1 MDSLSE
7 ANSGGVGSRTAK
19 PACLRDSSGDRSG
32 GTEDID
38 YEAEYTSDEPC
49 EDKDDSD
56 SETTDAEVNPDNEAS
71 QFMERLVRRHLE
83 SVMESHRMADIPLSG
98 PFAEAGPQSVIV
110 SVIAAALEQDSD
122 IVLARLLE
130 AVISA
135 HRTAQGGLTGAIEDF
150 LKQTFNVMLFPQTPG
165 SDEGT
170 AFLRTV
176 IEQLVRHEAN
186 DDDTSSPEQAS
197 DSTTVSSIT
206 VFVSDS
212 AEEIALEDIL
222 SCFWSSKLETDCHHC
237 HQPFENEPPIS
248 TIAQESSIAQM
259 SSSKLHVRVFNRHS
273 VCLKANET
281 FMVPV
286 SHVWDNS
293 IRAANESRAHNGD
306 AALAMLG
313 TLKALFKGA
322 EDAYGPDVEFWHD
335 YFSVP
340 QWEPKTKESL
350 LLRLPAI
357 YHSSD
362 EILVHM
368 SDLPTGSAIQLLLGR
383 AMGEEIS
390 IKQAI
395 QRIPLLGDLCRS
407 QWMQRMWVTLEYS
420 QAKAACVMDQSN
432 TIWRNKEVANGL
444 FARDTFTQLVNGGS
458 DHLVGMFRWAKT
470 FARTMSRPGNFLGGL
485 ATRRNMQERQLCLG
499 EVMEL
504 ISMKQCQIFRD
515 RFLAIHIILNPN
527 PTPNDPP
534 PIPGTDTDAC
544 LWVWR
549 SALSKGDHSPLL
561 LQPRECVSL
570 SDPEPPLPSWL
581 VGCRSVDGAEWDLG
595 NQETAPKENPV
606 VTEVSVKVVLN
617 QVGEIRAIH
626 YLDTQDSGEVEGVNQ
641 VMQILVAIAHTEG
654 LMLSPKDLYDVI
666 GCVFPFDRM
675 HSRMARAMLNMV
687 FSFDER
693 QTQDSEFSTK
703 LSEHLG
709 LYTEVSGEGRKS
721 QVLDAAQ
728 SITTL
733 LQLDTHIA
741 EVTRLTRSRHVAR
754 RRKARGA
761 VKGEPLCEVRCPKC
775 HKTTLLRLDLRVTG
789 NVGDIVYRIPG
800 LSYSE
805 SIDDGIGLVLRD
817 GRITGRM
824 FYGKP
829 ACNCQL
835 QETVEIW

>member
-1 MDSLSE
+1 MDSLPKT
-7 ANSGGVGSRTAK
+7 NSGGVGSR
-19 PACLRDSSGDRSG
+19 DRSG
-32 GTEDID
+32 GTENID
-38 YEAEYTSDEPC
+38 YEAEYTTNEPC
-49 EDKDDSD
+49 EDKDDTG

-83 SVMESHRMADIPLSG
+83 SVMESYQMVDIPLLG
-98 PFAEAGPQSVIV
+98 PFAEAGPQSWIV
-110 SVIAAALEQDSD
+110 SMIAAALEQDND

-135 HRTAQGGLTGAIEDF
+135 RRTAQGGLTGAIEGF
-150 LKQTFNVMLFPQTPG
+150 LKQTFNLISSPQTFGP
-165 SDEGT
+165 DEGT
-170 AFLRTV
+170 AFLQTV
-176 IEQLVRHEAN
+176 VEQLVRHEAN
-186 DDDTSSPEQAS
+186 YDNTSSPEHTS

-206 VFVSDS
+206 VFFGDS
-212 AEEIALEDIL
+212 TEEIALTDIL
-222 SCFWSSKLETDCHHC
+222 SCFWSSKLETDCQHC
-237 HQPFENEPPIS
+237 HQPFENEPPIR
-248 TIAQESSIAQM
+248 TVAQESSIAQM
-259 SSSKLHVRVFNRHS
+259 PSSKLLVRVFNRHS

-293 IRAANESRAHNGD
+293 IRVANESRAHNDD

-322 EDAYGPDVEFWHD
+322 KDAYGPDVEFWHD

-340 QWEPKTKESL
+340 QWESKTKEAL

-368 SDLPTGSAIQLLLGR
+368 SDLPSGSSIQLLLGR
-383 AMGEEIS
+383 AMGERIS
-390 IKQAI
+390 IQQAI
-395 QRIPLLGDLCRS
+395 QGIQLLGDLCRS

-432 TIWRNKEVANGL
+432 TIWRDKEVADGL
-444 FARDTFTQLVNGGS
+444 FARDTFTQLLNGGFH
-458 DHLVGMFRWAKT
+458 HLVGMFRWAKT
-470 FARTMSRPGNFLGGL
+470 FARTTSRPGNFLGGL

-504 ISMKQCQIFRD
+504 VFLKQCQVFRD

-534 PIPGTDTDAC
+534 PIPGTDRDAC
-544 LWVWR
+544 SWVWR
-549 SALSKGDHSPLL
+549 SALSKGDYSPLL
-561 LQPRECVSL
+561 LQPRECVS
-570 SDPEPPLPSWL
+570 SSNPEPPYPSWL

-606 VTEVSVKVVLN
+606 VTEVSVKAVLN

-641 VMQILVAIAHTEG
+641 VMQILVAIARTEG
-654 LMLSPKDLYDVI
+654 LVLSPRDLYDAMS
-666 GCVFPFDRM
+666 CVFPFDRM
-675 HSRMARAMLNMV
+675 HSRMARAKLNMV

-703 LSEHLG
+703 LSEHLD

-721 QVLDAAQ
+721 QVLDTAQ

-733 LQLDTHIA
+733 LQLDTHIMGTIST

-761 VKGEPLCEVRCPKC
+761 VKGEPLCEVRCPEC

-800 LSYSE
+800 LGYSE
-805 SIDDGIGLVLRD
+805 SVDDGVGLVLRD

-829 ACNCQL
+829 ACHCQL
-835 QETVEIW
+835 QDTMEIW